1 MTHRKEDKSLPPNK
15 WKSNKGAEMTP
26 KKKNEVEDEK
36 TQDYSEDELRNKVA
50 QLEKDLEEARK
61 KADQYLNQ
69 LRYSKADL
77 QNIQKQNQ
85 KRIQDIIER
94 ANGQLLEQLL
104 PILDELSILANTETN
119 KEKLQE
125 GISMV
130 NKKMEKVMISHG
142 IEFINAEGEPFDP
155 FKHEA
160 IMQVETED
168 YPEGFV
174 VEEIRGGYMFND
186 RVLRPSVVKVAYSP
200 KNKVED
206 KNE

>member
-1 MTHRKEDKSLPPNK
+1 
-15 WKSNKGAEMTP
+15 MTP
-26 KKKNEVEDEK
+26 KKKEK
-36 TQDYSEDELRNKVA
+36 KEEKSQDNSEDELRNKVA
-50 QLEKDLEEARK
+50 QLEKDLEVAEK

-85 KRIQDIIER
+85 KRIQEIIER

-104 PILDELSILANTETN
+104 PILDEISILANTETT

-125 GISMV
+125 GITMV
-130 NKKMEKVMISHG
+130 DKKMEKVMISHG
-142 IEFINAEGEPFDP
+142 IELIKAEGEPFDP

-160 IMQVETED
+160 IMEVETED

-174 VEEIRGGYMFND
+174 VEEVRGGYMFND
-186 RVLRPSVVKVAYSP
+186 RVLRPSVVKVACGQS
-200 KNKVED
+200 KKVED
-206 KNE
+206 KDE